1 MKINIDDIKC
11 EEIAVI
17 SNNAKKDKTN
27 ACAVL
32 KNKGFYQDWKT
43 SRCVR
48 QDGQI
53 VVVYYSTNH
62 RYECICIVENFRKEN
77 KNAIF
82 DLRLLMDLE
91 KVNLADNFSLDN
103 LKKLGFPKNNG
114 PVNYCLDSYE
124 KICNE
129 IKKIIKSYLNRGQPE
144 NDYPKNP
151 NINNYSRNT
160 ILYGP
165 PGTGKTYETIALAL
179 KIIGEKEKVDIDIQE
194 IWKKNRITQVERKK
208 LLKVF
213 EEYKNN
219 GQIEFVTFHQSYSY
233 EEFVEGIKPDLEEEN
248 ESLSYIVEDG
258 VLKEIAQKALINL
271 NKEKVSQKEDFDQ
284 ILNREIVEKVVNE
297 EKLEIPL
304 KRKKIYI
311 YDVTSRS
318 IKFEK
323 ENGDKR
329 HSLALKTLRK
339 MYEDEN
345 VGNYIHGGL
354 QPYYEGVLQ
363 YLLDKSSKNQKED
376 PKNFILIIDEIN
388 RGNISKIF
396 GELIT
401 LIEEN
406 KRIGA
411 DEELT
416 VTLPYSKE
424 SFGIPNNLYIIG
436 TMNTA
441 DRSIALLDTALRRR
455 FEFVEMMPDPELLEE
470 VDGVD
475 LKELLSKINER
486 IKYLYDRDHT
496 IGHSYF
502 MNIES
507 FKDLQNAFRNKIIPL
522 LQEYFYGDWQKIRLV
537 LADNQIKDE
546 SLQFIK
552 EISSDYASLFGED
565 GEFYEEKKMYKI
577 NEDAFKEKNSYI
589 KIYKKLGDDTSS
601 D

>member
-144 NDYPKNP
+144 NEYPKNP

-194 IWKKNRITQVERKK
+194 ILKKNRITQVERKK

-233 EEFVEGIKPDLEEEN
+233 EEFVEGIKPDLDN
-248 ESLSYIVEDG
+248 EQISYTIEDG
-258 VLKEIAQKALINL
+258 VFKKLCKEATKNDNFKEVYQKFIADVSERGDLELETSSRNKKFRVEVNSKGNL
-271 NKEKVSQKEDFDQ
+271 TLFTGKDF
-284 ILNREIVEKVVNE
+284 
-297 EKLEIPL
+297 
-304 KRKKIYI
+304 KK
-311 YDVTSRS
+311 
-318 IKFEK
+318 
-323 ENGDKR
+323 
-329 HSLALKTLRK
+329 
-339 MYEDEN
+339 
-345 VGNYIHGGL
+345 
-354 QPYYEGVLQ
+354 QGVLTKDRLYAYFKGTIQ
-363 YLLDKSSKNQKED
+363 DKIWESYYKSVIEYLKDKYKIRDESNSN
-376 PKNFILIIDEIN
+376 KNFILIIDEIN

-486 IKYLYDRDHT
+486 IEYLYDRDHT

-537 LADNQIKDE
+537 LADNQIKNE

-565 GEFYEEKKMYKI
+565 EEFYEEKKMYKI